1 MLENVHAASRY
12 TEAFDGGLNG
22 WQKFSGQINVS
33 YSATG
38 GNPGGCLMITGLAGP
53 PQPNSLGANGSGASS
68 NIIGNYSNED
78 ILLLGF
84 DVWSASINTNNNA
97 LTIGL
102 EGTNNLVMRRD
113 LSSPF
118 PASNTWYSYR
128 LSLNKSDLSGWYL
141 NEESVDQIRENV
153 TRFEMKINFDI
164 ISSVKYD
171 NIFIDALPACG
182 NAGLSNNLPRLA
194 WNNLRTNEIYR
205 VEASPDLA
213 VPSWTVIQTITAQNS
228 TVITD
233 YPATNDYRFFRIII
247 P

>member
-22 WQKFSGQINVS
+22 WLKFSGQINVS

-194 WNNLRTNEIYR
+194 WNNLRTNEVYR
-205 VEASPDLA
+205 LEHTTDLA
-213 VPSWTVIQTITAQNS
+213 EGIWSTVGVVTAQTATITTDVVLTNQAQ
-228 TVITD
+228 
-233 YPATNDYRFFRIII
+233 YFRMVME
-247 P
+247 